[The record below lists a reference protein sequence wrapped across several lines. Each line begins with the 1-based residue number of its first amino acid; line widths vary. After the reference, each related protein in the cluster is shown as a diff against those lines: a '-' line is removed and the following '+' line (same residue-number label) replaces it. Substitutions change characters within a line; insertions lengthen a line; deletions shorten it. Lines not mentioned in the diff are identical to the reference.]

1 MTIFTFFFFS
11 NFWQLRFETLQN
23 QFSFIFIF
31 IFFPLFLLG
40 EFSTVKKADLWWI
53 SHNKYCPLTTSQVLQ
68 QALLVSSFTWLA
80 PSCLGAKIRLI
91 WHAIPWLAWHLELMI
106 TLHMTQKEFLE
117 KILTSACCM
126 NLKSPCPPKKPIF
139 GEWMRCLGIED
150 EESTIVILGWKTMF
164 FNIVFV
170 HLWTN
175 SLRDKKWQIT
185 GAMFIFG
192 LILGRTKSGRSPSAR
207 ERRLAGVVND
217 MMQTQ
222 VPFFLIQYL
231 VYTIMLHFFIYLE
244 LNATHP
250 WEAGA
255 NWHYWISNKILLKNL
270 IPVKTN
276 QKLPHI
282 IIIMSM
288 QTNMQFWWMLFEPTE
303 KVSEISRTSYS
314 NMQLDKDKLEFGG
327 FKILRT
333 GKLTHEWFDFC
344 WGVCS
349 ERHWYLLLSCV
360 SNKRS

>member
-1 MTIFTFFFFS
+1 
-11 NFWQLRFETLQN
+11 
-23 QFSFIFIF
+23 
-31 IFFPLFLLG
+31 
-40 EFSTVKKADLWWI
+40 
-53 SHNKYCPLTTSQVLQ
+53 
-68 QALLVSSFTWLA
+68 
-80 PSCLGAKIRLI
+80 
-91 WHAIPWLAWHLELMI
+91 
-106 TLHMTQKEFLE
+106 
-117 KILTSACCM
+117 
-126 NLKSPCPPKKPIF
+126 
-139 GEWMRCLGIED
+139 
-150 EESTIVILGWKTMF
+150 MF

-175 SLRDKKWQIT
+175 SLQDKKWQIT

-192 LILGRTKSGRSPSAR
+192 LILGGTKSGRSPSAR
-207 ERRLAGVVND
+207 ERSLAGVVND
-217 MMQTQ
+217 MMQTR

-270 IPVKTN
+270 IPVKKN
-276 QKLPHI
+276 QKLPH

-314 NMQLDKDKLEFGG
+314 NMQLDKDRLEFGG

-349 ERHWYLLLSCV
+349 EKALISVAKLC
-360 SNKRS
+360 